1 MEKVFKEILDQDEQI
16 IKVFKPNKTRFVTI
30 RLIVAIIWYI
40 IMAAVIFIPLIL
52 ALSGILPMVDDE
64 GVDGTLGF
72 VIVFSI
78 FGFFLVLALAFFIAN
93 VLVSYKKTYYAYS
106 NKRIIIRQG
115 FIGVD
120 YYTLEMKMI
129 STVLVNVGLFDKMVK
144 PNTGTISFGS
154 SATPIGVSNGKGG
167 VGFSFSFIDDAY
179 QTYRE
184 VKEVINSHRTNE
196 SKIS

>member
-1 MEKVFKEILDQDEQI
+1 
-16 IKVFKPNKTRFVTI
+16 
-30 RLIVAIIWYI
+30 
-40 IMAAVIFIPLIL
+40 MAAVIFIPLIL

-106 NKRIIIRQG
+106 NKKIIIRQG

>member
-1 MEKVFKEILDQDEQI
+1 M
-16 IKVFKPNKTRFVTI
+16 
-30 RLIVAIIWYI
+30 
-40 IMAAVIFIPLIL
+40 
-52 ALSGILPMVDDE
+52 
-64 GVDGTLGF
+64 
-72 VIVFSI
+72 
-78 FGFFLVLALAFFIAN
+78 
-93 VLVSYKKTYYAYS
+93 
-106 NKRIIIRQG
+106 
-115 FIGVD
+115 D